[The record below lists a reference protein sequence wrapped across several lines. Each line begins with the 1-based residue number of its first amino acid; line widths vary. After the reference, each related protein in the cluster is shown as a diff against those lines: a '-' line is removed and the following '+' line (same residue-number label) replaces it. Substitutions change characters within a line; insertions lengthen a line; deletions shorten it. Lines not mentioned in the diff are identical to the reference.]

1 MNTLTESSSNFTFK
15 RSDIETEKQ
24 DKKQD
29 KIQSGSGLFCSDE
42 FTKILLECFGDERPD
57 IVCYLLCK
65 LDRKPEDITKC
76 DENDRNLLHY
86 MTLFASHGN
95 MVIHLGKMIKDSCN
109 ASLKSA
115 INMQDKKGN
124 TPTHYAAALGFNS
137 LVKLYIDKGADL
149 SLVNKSGE
157 KVVEDNSEDT
167 DDNLTIPTIVSVV
180 IKEEPQSFTFRR
192 DMINSDSDT
201 EINRVENRKIDEPE
215 SFTFKRNMISS
226 DLDRN
231 ADIHASTNIDNHL
244 SSDGT
249 EHFFQ
254 EIDKALSKQQNRDEP
269 LISLPQKG
277 GLSDLSIATDKII
290 NGILNKTKIVE
301 SDKNKSESEMSI
313 STNDILNKIMNKS
326 KLTSISDINNS
337 IKQMGGKKKS
347 SKKSKKSSKKSK
359 INGLS
364 RIQGE
369 RPLTTFPDV
378 SSEDQQYVDPVKSD
392 GSDISDIAR
401 QISRQSSDIHERAV
415 MKIIEILKLDKNK
428 SEDVQKARNYK
439 AAIYKMVREKNPLL
453 NNFDRAVE
461 MEKSITKEMLNSINI
476 EKVSKEIEKHLSEK
490 SASNKSESTAKSASN
505 KSESTAKSASTKTE
519 STAKS
524 TKKSVKK
531 QSRINNRTDSS
542 LNSISFSSMSDSSN
556 VFSTI
561 SY

>member
-15 RSDIETEKQ
+15 RSDIETEKHNT
-24 DKKQD
+24 
-29 KIQSGSGLFCSDE
+29 IQSGGGLFCSDE

-109 ASLKSA
+109 PALKSA

-124 TPTHYAAALGFNS
+124 TSTHYAAALGFNS

-157 KVVEDNSEDT
+157 KVVEDNTEDT
-167 DDNLTIPTIVSVV
+167 DNNLDIPTIVSVV

-192 DMINSDSDT
+192 DMINSDSNT

-231 ADIHASTNIDNHL
+231 TDIYTSRNLDNQL

-254 EIDKALSKQQNRDEP
+254 EIDKALSKQQHRDQP
-269 LISLPQKG
+269 LISEQKG

-301 SDKNKSESEMSI
+301 SDKHKSESEMSI

-337 IKQMGGKKKS
+337 IKQMGGKK
-347 SKKSKKSSKKSK
+347 SKKSKTSKKSSKKSK
-359 INGLS
+359 INGLA

-415 MKIIEILKLDKNK
+415 IKIIEILKLDKNK

-439 AAIYKMVREKNPLL
+439 AAIYKMIKEKNPLL

-490 SASNKSESTAKSASN
+490 SASNKTESTVKSTESTAKS
-505 KSESTAKSASTKTE
+505 TE

-531 QSRINNRTDSS
+531 QSRMNNKTDSS